1 MNTLLISG
9 DEHAECCRLG
19 KKDEKIS
26 WREKE
31 ANIKAELTGRTP
43 HLAASCTLL
52 EQLQCGQP
60 FTSPPE
66 KGIPSMIS
74 REEIPRHFCLFPQLA
89 GTSAMIQF
97 LLQSSV
103 QFWSVKTFP
112 WKPVPLKLPFIKLFP
127 HRVFQMNQLLLST
140 ELPVTR
146 VSSLC
151 SKCRLYFVLK
161 ASPPKYRIIYI
172 FFHLISD
179 SSCHIITQKYTLG
192 EKSANSLKD
201 FFLISLP
208 EESVFFI
215 QWIFDESQSQSQPVW
230 LPLSRPVIH
239 IQLEVHSHLSSPKS
253 SCLLFPFTDA
263 ELGNIWSPL
272 SIDKALLESSEP
284 GLFKRIVCCL
294 QYRC

>member
-1 MNTLLISG
+1 MNTILISG
-9 DEHAECCRLG
+9 EELAECCRLG

-31 ANIKAELTGRTP
+31 ANIKAELRGLTP

-66 KGIPSMIS
+66 KGIPSVIS
-74 REEIPRHFCLFPQLA
+74 RDEIPQHFCLFPQWA
-89 GTSAMIQF
+89 DISAMIQF

-112 WKPVPLKLPFIKLFP
+112 WKPVPLKLLFIKLFP

-151 SKCRLYFVLK
+151 SKCHLYFVLK

-192 EKSANSLKD
+192 RRTLTLWK
-201 FFLISLP
+201 IS
-208 EESVFFI
+208 F
-215 QWIFDESQSQSQPVW
+215 
-230 LPLSRPVIH
+230 
-239 IQLEVHSHLSSPKS
+239 
-253 SCLLFPFTDA
+253 
-263 ELGNIWSPL
+263 
-272 SIDKALLESSEP
+272 
-284 GLFKRIVCCL
+284 
-294 QYRC
+294 

>member
-1 MNTLLISG
+1 MSTILISG
-9 DEHAECCRLG
+9 EELAECCRLG

-89 GTSAMIQF
+89 GISAMIQF

-103 QFWSVKTFP
+103 QFFSVKTSP
-112 WKPVPLKLPFIKLFP
+112 WNPVPLKLPFLKVFP
-127 HRVFQMNQLLLST
+127 ASCLSDEAAFAEYRGPCNTGKQSVFQ
-140 ELPVTR
+140 
-146 VSSLC
+146 VSSL
-151 SKCRLYFVLK
+151 YFVPK

-192 EKSANSLKD
+192 RRVLTLWK
-201 FFLISLP
+201 IS
-208 EESVFFI
+208 F
-215 QWIFDESQSQSQPVW
+215 
-230 LPLSRPVIH
+230 
-239 IQLEVHSHLSSPKS
+239 
-253 SCLLFPFTDA
+253 
-263 ELGNIWSPL
+263 
-272 SIDKALLESSEP
+272 
-284 GLFKRIVCCL
+284 
-294 QYRC
+294 

>member
-1 MNTLLISG
+1 MIKWYLVTIFNTIHNFPYTQLTI
-9 DEHAECCRLG
+9 
-19 KKDEKIS
+19 
-26 WREKE
+26 E

-74 REEIPRHFCLFPQLA
+74 REEIPRHFCLFPQWA
-89 GTSAMIQF
+89 GISAMIQF

-151 SKCRLYFVLK
+151 SKYQVFILFLKPVL
-161 ASPPKYRIIYI
+161 
-172 FFHLISD
+172 LN
-179 SSCHIITQKYTLG
+179 T
-192 EKSANSLKD
+192 
-201 FFLISLP
+201 
-208 EESVFFI
+208 
-215 QWIFDESQSQSQPVW
+215 
-230 LPLSRPVIH
+230 
-239 IQLEVHSHLSSPKS
+239 
-253 SCLLFPFTDA
+253 
-263 ELGNIWSPL
+263 
-272 SIDKALLESSEP
+272 ESSISFFTWSQIP
-284 GLFKRIVCCL
+284 HAT
-294 QYRC
+294 